1 MPVALAMSSM
11 KGCHIA
17 LRAVDESV
25 EMMPKLI
32 SFIAWAWAEAMKH
45 SEAAAVRNILREIFM
60 VKNS

>member
-1 MPVALAMSSM
+1 M
-11 KGCHIA
+11 KGCHID

-45 SEAAAVRNILREIFM
+45 SEAAAVRNTLREIFM